1 MSNPI
6 QTPQE
11 SYLIN
16 SPEVQEVIH
25 KNVTKDMIW
34 QPSSIVGQYD
44 QGTIVWFSYDRYV
57 KKNNNANNDTP
68 PEDNTD
74 DWMHISDYV
83 AELFNMGFPSKM
95 PELEQ
100 SLLTLLSSIQN
111 LTDNQNTL
119 QNELNKQ
126 KIIPYKNFTDIDMT
140 KMFSISPNNSS
151 SSNCAAAVRGDSLFI
166 FMLASNGTSGESQMK
181 FFILNESSY
190 ATDVTPSYT
199 DTMEIKGAGVFNNIV
214 FCYGARI
221 YKTAENGNSF
231 SSQDIPEINYSNSVT
246 SHAIFANKIM
256 LFVGNKKIY
265 RTTDLQNLTI
275 SENDMN
281 VLTHVAFNNYLY
293 VAGRT
298 SGSGN
303 TGAIKRTLDGTS
315 FDTVNF
321 LPSQSIPNPVFYF
334 DKSCVFYGSVFFG
347 SSSNDGGFYKSSNG
361 VDFTS
366 VLISGLVQ
374 VVKFLVV
381 FKNRLFFGEG
391 SGRIYSSFDGSN
403 FSQIFYKQNLSFG
416 QAFVFKDC
424 LYVTFGYYGLLFSS
438 DGINFEFLDTNGAV
452 NFMAEFKNRLYL
464 KQGLITKKTLTL

>member
-6 QTPQE
+6 QTPPE

-25 KNVTKDMIW
+25 NNVTKDMIW
-34 QPSSIVGQYD
+34 QPSSIVGKYD
-44 QGTIVWFSYDRYV
+44 KGTIVWFSYDRYV

-83 AELFNMGFPSKM
+83 AELFNMGFPDKM

-100 SLLTLLSSIQN
+100 SLLILLSSIQN

-140 KMFSISPNNSS
+140 KMFSISPDLSS
-151 SSNCAAAVRGDSLFI
+151 PLNCAAAVRGDYLFI
-166 FMLASNGTSGESQMK
+166 FMLASNGTSGESQMR
-181 FFILNESSY
+181 FFMLNESSY
-190 ATDVTPSYT
+190 IVDFTPVYS
-199 DTMEIKGAGVFNNIV
+199 DTMEIKGADVYNNIV

-221 YKTAENGNSF
+221 YKTGENNNSF
-231 SSQDIPEINYSNSVT
+231 SSQDIPEINYSNKVT
-246 SHAIFANKIM
+246 SHAIFSNKIM
-256 LFVGNKKIY
+256 LFLNSRKIY

-275 SENDMN
+275 SDNNME
-281 VLTHVAFNNYLY
+281 VLTHVVFNNYLY
-293 VAGRT
+293 VGGYRNE
-298 SGSGN
+298 SGN

-315 FDTVNF
+315 FETVNF
-321 LPSQSIPNPVFYF
+321 VTGGIPNPVFYF

-361 VDFTS
+361 VNFTS

-381 FKNRLFFGEG
+381 FKNRLFFGG
-391 SGRIYSSFDGSN
+391 RSGRIYSSFDGSN
-403 FSQIFYKQNLSFG
+403 FTQIFYKQNLSFG